1 MNILRMLVLLAFV
14 AIGLVV
20 GSLNS
25 QRLLLDFGVTE
36 VVTTSGIA
44 IVAALLAGVLLGGG
58 LVVATTVLPLQARL
72 RLAAAGPGASV
83 SISVRGEVV
92 FTSEVV
98 EGWHAYD
105 FDIPED
111 AIGPGFNF
119 FEVGQ
124 TLPTVAEGA
133 PAIAWGTLQVWGP
146 LGGARPRAAGT
157 IDARPP

>member
-25 QRLLLDFGVTE
+25 QRLSLDFGVTE

-72 RLAAAGPGASV
+72 RRLTRTRAPGP
-83 SISVRGEVV
+83 
-92 FTSEVV
+92 
-98 EGWHAYD
+98 
-105 FDIPED
+105 
-111 AIGPGFNF
+111 
-119 FEVGQ
+119 
-124 TLPTVAEGA
+124 AEGDA
-133 PAIAWGTLQVWGP
+133 PQTPVLDREGI
-146 LGGARPRAAGT
+146 
-157 IDARPP
+157 